1 MRIRALLTLL
11 GRVSLAFP
19 AESWKTHYESGLQ
32 LLDQGKYD
40 EAQESFKAG
49 IAENPGSSEI
59 HNALGL
65 VALQTGEPRSAVTSF
80 ERALELRPEDGKILY
95 NLISAYLASNQP
107 VPALQ
112 KTDQLLARKTADP
125 ALYVQTGALL
135 SRFGHVAHALQCYRA
150 AEGKSDKTPEARSVV
165 EKLVAEADAQIPRDR
180 PDTAHL
186 YPPLH
191 SNP

>member
-1 MRIRALLTLL
+1 MRIRALLVLL
-11 GRVSLAFP
+11 CLASPTFS
-19 AESWKTHYESGLQ
+19 AESWKARYESGLQ
-32 LLDQGKYD
+32 LLDQGKYA
-40 EAQESFKAG
+40 EAQENFKAG

-80 ERALELRPEDGKILY
+80 ERALELRPQDGKILY

-112 KTDQLLARKTADP
+112 KTDQLLAGKTADP
-125 ALYVQTGALL
+125 ALYVQTGEVL

-150 AEGKSDKTPEARSVV
+150 AEGNSDKT
-165 EKLVAEADAQIPRDR
+165 AEA
-180 PDTAHL
+180 
-186 YPPLH
+186 
-191 SNP
+191 